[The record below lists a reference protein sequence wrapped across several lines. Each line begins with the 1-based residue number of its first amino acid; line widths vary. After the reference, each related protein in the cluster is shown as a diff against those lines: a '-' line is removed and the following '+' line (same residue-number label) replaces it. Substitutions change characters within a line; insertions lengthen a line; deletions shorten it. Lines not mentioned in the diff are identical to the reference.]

1 MKKIFLILGYIAGVL
16 VGTKYG
22 DKVLSKGTK
31 KTVKKGKESLKDQ
44 AIEAGKEM
52 LETHKS
58 AFAELKKEYWTA
70 ENKKL
75 VLSKKKDL
83 EKFFALAKAELAE
96 AGEVLKK
103 HGVDTDAIG
112 EKIESIYTE
121 KKGLIEK
128 LGKTPAAKAAK
139 RKLSTLVTKIKKSI

>member
-1 MKKIFLILGYIAGVL
+1 
-16 VGTKYG
+16 
-22 DKVLSKGTK
+22 
-31 KTVKKGKESLKDQ
+31 
-44 AIEAGKEM
+44 M
-52 LETHKS
+52 LETHKK

-83 EKFFALAKAELAE
+83 EKFFTLAKAELVE

-103 HGVDTDAIG
+103 HGVNTDAIG
-112 EKIESIYTE
+112 SKIESIYEE

-128 LGKTPAAKAAK
+128 LGKTPTAKAAK
-139 RKLSTLVTKIKKSI
+139 KKLSTLVAKIKKSI